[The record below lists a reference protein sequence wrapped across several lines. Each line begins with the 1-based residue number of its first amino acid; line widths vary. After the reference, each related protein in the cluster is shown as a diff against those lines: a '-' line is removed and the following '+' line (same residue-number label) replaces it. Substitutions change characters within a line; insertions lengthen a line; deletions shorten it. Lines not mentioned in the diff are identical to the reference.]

1 MVNLDI
7 SNKPKCVILSNTGK
21 IQESMS
27 GPQIICCGAQIILLS
42 KEGEALL
49 NCTPSLLS
57 GSHSNEER
65 AQIAFSAV
73 NGLCFLH
80 SQKIFLGNNLAPDKI
95 LIIKEKEKIH
105 SIFSSESPALRSD
118 SSLARREDLQHLS
131 NLLVSIWSMDANM
144 EDLNHDQQNLVLKL
158 REQTSEVNLVDEIV
172 RDVAFWSPAKI
183 MEFFE
188 SVSDILELKQ
198 KAHRTALE
206 EDGCLVVGTS
216 WLQKLDPVLGAKV
229 ENDSRK
235 RRNYNW
241 RSVVDLLR
249 VMRNLKCH
257 YFNLTPEIRQCLG
270 PYEDL
275 GQKWT
280 SLFPHLLSH
289 VHESMNTFHKD
300 KTCSIIKR
308 FY

>member
-1 MVNLDI
+1 
-7 SNKPKCVILSNTGK
+7 
-21 IQESMS
+21 MS
-27 GPQIICCGAQIILLS
+27 GPHIICSGAQIILLS
-42 KEGEALL
+42 KEGESLL

-57 GSHSNEER
+57 GTHSKEER

-80 SQKIFLGNNLAPDKI
+80 SQNIFLGNLLAPDKI

-105 SIFSSESPALRSD
+105 SIFSSESLALQSD
-118 SSLARREDLQHLS
+118 SSSARRKDLQHLS

-158 REQTSEVNLVDEIV
+158 REQTSEVEEIV
-172 RDVAFWSPAKI
+172 RDVAFWSPAKT

-198 KAHRTALE
+198 KDHKTVLE
-206 EDGCLVVGTS
+206 EDGYHVVGTS
-216 WLQKLDPVLGAKV
+216 WLQKLDRVLGAKV

-235 RRNYNW
+235 RRDYDQG
-241 RSVVDLLR
+241 SAVDLLR
-249 VMRNLKCH
+249 VIRNLKCR
-257 YFNLTPEIRQCLG
+257 YFNLTPEIRQRLG

-289 VHESMNTFHKD
+289 VHKSMNTFYKD
-300 KTCSIIKR
+300 KNCSIIKR
-308 FY
+308 FYQ